1 MKAVVIISSIFFL
14 LGLKLSSIID
24 LRSKAEA
31 VDTLITTKITQVK
44 PLKAISLF
52 KDSETVVEKKE
63 GTEKQETT
71 KQPKPEEVN

>member
-52 KDSETVVEKKE
+52 KDSETVTEKKE

-71 KQPKPEEVN
+71 KQPKPEEGN